1 VIIALQHK
9 AISIRSVPGPIKRVS
24 VGRIGGPIRP
34 LEIIFEV
41 NVIETNPAVL
51 IPGIAETKFGEHT
64 VFLGRV

>member
-9 AISIRSVPGPIKRVS
+9 AITIRSVPGPIKRVS

-51 IPGIAETKFGEHT
+51 IPGTAETKFG
-64 VFLGRV
+64 